1 MTMPAAAEPAGQT
14 RGMSESELVALCREL
29 ARDFAPRAARYDQ
42 TGEFPAEDFEQI
54 KDAGLLAIMVPREA
68 GGLGADFLT
77 YTKALEQLA
86 IGNAATGLTFNMHNI
101 VMGGLA
107 EVHPEA
113 IGGWRGQ
120 AMADFRDWAFR
131 QAVDHRKVFASATS
145 EPGAGARL
153 TKLKTT
159 YERVE
164 GGFRVRG
171 VKSFVS
177 MAGYAD
183 YYAVAA
189 LSDKSPADVPLVSY
203 LIVEKNDPG
212 VRFEGEWDVLGMRAT
227 SSRNMVLD
235 DVFLPEE
242 RLFLGVEGMAFFKLL
257 REPHWLVGGYNGVYL
272 GICTAAFDF
281 MVDYLQRKGAAGDPL
296 VQHRVG
302 ELLVQL
308 EAARA
313 VTYEAAALVA
323 GRRGTP
329 EANAAIHR
337 AKYMV
342 GELGPWLAS
351 QAIRLCGGSTIA
363 RSLPLERLYRDARC
377 GGLMPARS
385 DDCLLYLG
393 KQALGIDVAD
403 PSESYW

>member
-1 MTMPAAAEPAGQT
+1 MSTPAVERLEPAGALA
-14 RGMSESELVALCREL
+14 GDDLIALCREL
-29 ARDFAPRAARYDQ
+29 ARDFAPRAAGYDLAAR
-42 TGEFPAEDFEQI
+42 FPVEDFEQL
-54 KDAGLLAIMVPREA
+54 KNAGLLAVMIPRAA

-86 IGNAATGLTFNMHNI
+86 VGNAATGLTFNMHNI
-101 VMGGLA
+101 VIGGLA

-113 IGGWRGQ
+113 VGGWRGE
-120 AMADFRDWAFR
+120 AMASFRDWAFA
-131 QAVDHRKVFASATS
+131 QALTHRKVFASATS

-153 TKLKTT
+153 TRLKTT
-159 YERVE
+159 YRRVD

-189 LSDKSPADVPLVSY
+189 LSEESPADVPLVSY
-203 LIVEKNDPG
+203 LVVEKDDPG

-227 SSRNMVLD
+227 SSNNMVLD
-235 DVFLPEE
+235 DVFLPAE
-242 RLFLGVEGMAFFKLL
+242 RLFLGVEGMAFFKVL

-281 MVDYLQRKGAAGDPL
+281 MVDYLRRKNAAADPI

-302 ELLVQL
+302 ELSVQL
-308 EAARA
+308 AATRA

-323 GRRGTP
+323 ARPGTP
-329 EANAAIHR
+329 EANNAIHR

-351 QAIRLCGGSTIA
+351 QAIRLCGGSAIA

-385 DDCLLYLG
+385 DDCLLYVG
-393 KQALGIDVAD
+393 KQALGIDVTD